1 MDNTGALKLEDVSD
15 ISADITNVGKCVPII
30 SRLINT
36 ITSLLMFF
44 LDFTSSLIT
53 QWLHLRGDQMSQH
66 NESWPL
72 SSN

>member
-15 ISADITNVGKCVPII
+15 ISADITNVVECVPII

-66 NESWPL
+66 NES
-72 SSN
+72 